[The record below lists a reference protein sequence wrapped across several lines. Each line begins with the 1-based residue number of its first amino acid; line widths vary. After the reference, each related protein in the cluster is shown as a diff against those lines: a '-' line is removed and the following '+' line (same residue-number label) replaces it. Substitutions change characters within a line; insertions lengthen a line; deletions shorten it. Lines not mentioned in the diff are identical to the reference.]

1 MVGFQADNIMVKKSL
16 ITICYQGHKYLSSI
30 APSVDSRNTGF
41 SQMKGKGKGK
51 TRWMFA
57 T

>member
-1 MVGFQADNIMVKKSL
+1 MMVGFQADNIMVKKSL

-51 TRWMFA
+51 TR
-57 T
+57 